1 MLKENSKN
9 KSHDISTYNSN
20 YSIEKKNNI
29 LLKLK
34 ENKKKINL
42 LSDDNISLLTEIKNL
57 KYKIMD
63 LKKDKQYL
71 IEQITELNMT
81 LNNKIKPK
89 LNENEDSLM
98 FLKNKII
105 ELKNKNRKL
114 IKENNLQKE
123 IIKDLKNEISD
134 IHQKTSILCKDS
146 LHLRN
151 YNTNIKNKKNNSGV
165 KAYLSMR
172 NLQKHHNNI
181 NYMININ
188 EKNDLDKDNI
198 IRINTENNL
207 FNDNPF
213 FKNKNVLKNNYTR
226 YNFKNNENNNIS
238 SLLDNII
245 NLCKKEKNETK
256 KYYKTSYDMKYSK
269 RINKLIKKNKNLNLY
284 ENNKENYNYNEI
296 NKYSYKNN
304 LNKYNENAQYFCAYS
319 KSNGKI
325 INKNKFEDED
335 GDIKCENLKINNI
348 SSFNK
353 SLLSDYIEEY
363 NIY

>member
-1 MLKENSKN
+1 MRFP
-9 KSHDISTYNSN
+9 TYIKRHL
-20 YSIEKKNNI
+20 YYA
-29 LLKLK
+29 
-34 ENKKKINL
+34 KI
-42 LSDDNISLLTEIKNL
+42 
-57 KYKIMD
+57 
-63 LKKDKQYL
+63 
-71 IEQITELNMT
+71 
-81 LNNKIKPK
+81 
-89 LNENEDSLM
+89 
-98 FLKNKII
+98 
-105 ELKNKNRKL
+105 
-114 IKENNLQKE
+114 
-123 IIKDLKNEISD
+123 
-134 IHQKTSILCKDS
+134 
-146 LHLRN
+146 
-151 YNTNIKNKKNNSGV
+151 
-165 KAYLSMR
+165 AY
-172 NLQKHHNNI
+172 
-181 NYMININ
+181 IN

-213 FKNKNVLKNNYTR
+213 FKNKNVLKNNHTR

-319 KSNGKI
+319 KSNGKM